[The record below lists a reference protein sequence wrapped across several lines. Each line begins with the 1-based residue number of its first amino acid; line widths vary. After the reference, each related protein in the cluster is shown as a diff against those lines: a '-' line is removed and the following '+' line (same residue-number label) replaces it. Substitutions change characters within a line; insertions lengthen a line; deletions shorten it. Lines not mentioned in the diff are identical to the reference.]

1 MTFLTA
7 LYTLIIYPI
16 ELLFEIVFSIISR
29 LSGNVALSII
39 ILSLVFNL
47 VVLPLY
53 RRADAIQEETREKE
67 IKLAPVIKHIRS
79 VFKGDERFMILQTY
93 YRSDKI
99 HLQLGLERQAFSID
113 GA

>member
-16 ELLFEIVFSIISR
+16 ELLFEIVFSIILG
-29 LSGNVALSII
+29 LSGNVAVSII

-53 RRADAIQEETREKE
+53 RQGRLLR
-67 IKLAPVIKHIRS
+67 R
-79 VFKGDERFMILQTY
+79 
-93 YRSDKI
+93 
-99 HLQLGLERQAFSID
+99 
-113 GA
+113 